1 MTTGPGEQ
9 KRRSRREMQQDT
21 RARLLEAAFHIVA
34 EGGVAAASIRGVCDR
49 AGFSQ
54 GAFYSNF
61 ASKDEL
67 LLALMEGYMAEII
80 AVLDGVVDQHSDRSL
95 QDSLRAIAGRLAELA
110 QRPVLS
116 LLAIELHLHARRDPG
131 FAGHFDRV
139 KAQYHKQ
146 FAQVIAKLIDHHG
159 LKPIISPL
167 QMSIAMHALWSGSI
181 VQATVSDALPVDE
194 AIILMF
200 RTATGC
206 AADG

>member
-1 MTTGPGEQ
+1 
-9 KRRSRREMQQDT
+9 
-21 RARLLEAAFHIVA
+21 
-34 EGGVAAASIRGVCDR
+34 
-49 AGFSQ
+49 
-54 GAFYSNF
+54 
-61 ASKDEL
+61 
-67 LLALMEGYMAEII
+67 MEGYKAEII

-95 QDSLRAIAGRLAELA
+95 EDSLRAIAGLAELA

-131 FAGHFDRV
+131 FAEHFDRV
-139 KAQYHKQ
+139 KTNYHKQ

-181 VQATVSDALPVDE
+181 VQATVEDALPVDE

-206 AADG
+206 SNAA